1 MKKSLLHVLP
11 LSRSSLSS
19 WRRDLSVPFNFP
31 IAAVCSYPISAFIS
45 DGRTSPS
52 RERPAPNPSA
62 PLLWHACLPV
72 ALSICSG
79 SERPKEDGES
89 CSAAGLQGFM
99 SDILQD
105 LQAATQTC

>member
-1 MKKSLLHVLP
+1 MNKSLLHVLP

-45 DGRTSPS
+45 DGRSNPS
-52 RERPAPNPSA
+52 REKPAPSA
-62 PLLWHACLPV
+62 PLLWHASLPI

-79 SERPKEDGES
+79 SERPKEDGEP
-89 CSAAGLQGFM
+89 CEAAGLQGFM
-99 SDILQD
+99 SNILQD
-105 LQAATQTC
+105 LRAATLTC